1 MSDKRKKVIC
11 MAVLILLSTV
21 AIGIGVNI
29 SKVSAKNGVLSTHYE
44 IKMSCTSTAG
54 GSDSAEFGAASNATD
69 GFDDDWDIPQG
80 PPSPEWA
87 VQAYFWYPGNPPN
100 LKKLS
105 WSYVNLTD
113 SMTWPLRIKLD
124 TGDGTANVIVEWN
137 MTDIDKWSD
146 EYTITLETPDGDI
159 DMRTNS
165 NYTYENLSPG
175 NHDYTINAT
184 ADDIVPPEITNAKAF
199 PSLQKSG
206 GWVNISCNVIDNLA
220 VRSVIVKI
228 LYPNGENETVDMINL
243 LETVYYYNATYTA
256 KGEYEY
262 LIQAEDICD
271 NTNNNTGTFTID
283 DRPPEIMDVEISRG
297 VNNHVNISAVV
308 TDNIDVD
315 TVKANITYPASGI
328 NATMTNIPGTDNYY
342 YNTTYL
348 TYGTYNYFI
357 WANDTSRNGNTTS
370 FYSFTNNPPYTPS
383 KPSGWSSGYID
394 VYYSFSTSAADPD
407 GDKIKYGWDWDGD
420 DSVDEWTVLY
430 DSGSACSIS
439 HSWNSAGIYYVKVKA
454 KDDDGHRSRWSPIQ
468 TVIIKMPPS
477 ENQPPTINITSP
489 SDGETVS
496 GKINIT
502 GSASDD
508 ESVKNVEV
516 RIDDG
521 SPDDAVG
528 TTSWSYSWNTTTVEN
543 GNHSI
548 YARGYDGEDYSPIA
562 SVTVKVWNDHP
573 PVVNITFPVNNS
585 KINGTITIAGIATDP
600 DGNETLREVKVKIDE
615 GEWQLA
621 DGTTNWTY
629 EWDTTTA
636 DNGKHIISVRA
647 WDGEKYS
654 DVASASVIVDN
665 EKDGDGIPGFEM
677 VSLFAVVAIV
687 LLWKRKRQ

>member
-1 MSDKRKKVIC
+1 MSDKRKKVVC

-21 AIGIGVNI
+21 AVGIRVNI

-54 GSDSAEFGAASNATD
+54 GSDSAKFGAADNATD
-69 GFDDDWDIPQG
+69 GFDPYWDRPQ
-80 PPSPEWA
+80 PPGGSPPY
-87 VQAYFWYPGNPPN
+87 VYAYFWYPDNDP
-100 LKKLS
+100 LYQKLHT
-105 WSYVNLTD
+105 SYIKFGC
-113 SMTWPLRIKLD
+113 SMTWPLRIELD
-124 TGDGTANVIVEWN
+124 TGGGTASVTVEWN
-137 MTDIDKWSD
+137 MTDMNKWPNG
-146 EYTITLETPDGDI
+146 YTITLETPDGDI
-159 DMRTNS
+159 DMRDNS
-165 NYTYENLSPG
+165 SYTFEGTTGKY
-175 NHDYTINAT
+175 DYTINVT
-184 ADDIVPPEITNAKAF
+184 ADDTTPPEITNAKAF

-206 GWVNISCNVIDNLA
+206 GWVNISCNVIGNLA
-220 VRSVIVKI
+220 VRSVIAEI

-243 LETVYYYNATYTA
+243 LDTVYYYNATYTA

-271 NTNNNTGTFTID
+271 NTDNCTGTFTID
-283 DRPPEIMDVEISRG
+283 NRPPEIMDVEISRG
-297 VNNHVNISAVV
+297 ANNRVNISAVV
-308 TDNIDVD
+308 IDDIEIEGVYL
-315 TVKANITYPASGI
+315 NITCPNGMRKNLSIQKNALYYFDGIYDQKGTHNFTIYAVDSSG
-328 NATMTNIPGTDNYY
+328 
-342 YNTTYL
+342 
-348 TYGTYNYFI
+348 
-357 WANDTSRNGNTTS
+357 NGNTTS
-370 FYSFTNNPPYTPS
+370 SYSFTNNPPHTPS

-430 DSGSACSIS
+430 DSGSTCSIS
-439 HSWNSAGIYYVKVKA
+439 HSWSSAGTYDVKVKA
-454 KDDDGHRSRWSPIQ
+454 KDDDGHRSGWSPIQ

-508 ESVKNVEV
+508 KSVKNVEV

-521 SPDDAVG
+521 SPDDAIG

-548 YARGYDGEDYSPIA
+548 YARGYDGEGYFSIA

-573 PVVNITFPVNNS
+573 PIVNITFPVNNS
-585 KINGTITIAGIATDP
+585 KINGTITITGIATDP

-629 EWDTTTA
+629 EWDSTTA

-647 WDGEKYS
+647 WDGKKYS
-654 DVASASVIVDN
+654 NEISISVIVDN
-665 EKDGDGIPGFEM
+665 ERDDNGIPGFEM